1 MMTKI
6 NGWKWATL
14 ILVALI
20 ILTGCFLMGG
30 LIGGSVGYTIGRSV
44 MRRRSVGPQ
53 EFEFPEPFERPLPP
67 MPHQMPQ
74 EDRPWLGVF
83 FQMTDKGAEI
93 MEVIEGSPAEDAGL
107 ETGDVITEVNGEAVT
122 ATTPLDVLIGQHEPG
137 DRVRLTILRDGD
149 EETIRVR
156 LESRPVQIPFN
167 EEDLPFL
174 VPPSP
179 GEG

>member
-1 MMTKI
+1 
-6 NGWKWATL
+6 
-14 ILVALI
+14 
-20 ILTGCFLMGG
+20 
-30 LIGGSVGYTIGRSV
+30 
-44 MRRRSVGPQ
+44 
-53 EFEFPEPFERPLPP
+53 

-83 FQMTDKGAEI
+83 FQMTDEGAEI

-107 ETGDVITEVNGEAVT
+107 ETGDVITEVDGEAVT
-122 ATTPLDVLIGQHEPG
+122 ATTPLDVLIGRHEPG